1 MIVVDT
7 SAWIDYFRGIVAP
20 HTDTL
25 DSQLQTNRII
35 IGDLIIIE
43 LLQGFKTKKEYDQAR
58 KLIERLEYRDF
69 VGRTIALKS
78 AENFRILRS
87 KGITVRKTIDVII
100 ATFCIE
106 NGFQIIHNDRDFD
119 PMEKYLGLEVKKE
132 TDPVTVF

>member
-58 KLIERLEYRDF
+58 KLIEKLEYRDL
-69 VGRTIALKS
+69 VGRTIALQS

-119 PMEKYLGLEVKKE
+119 PMEKYLGLKVKK
-132 TDPVTVF
+132 